1 MKNTID
7 CSDLIEVLRTTSF
20 NNSQNTDFHQTE
32 YSPKLYFELQI
43 KINYIQRKS
52 QEVLL
57 TPLNKPEI
65 SKKEKYTQN
74 V

>member
-1 MKNTID
+1 MKNTIIH
-7 CSDLIEVLRTTSF
+7 SDLIEIYRTLHST
-20 NNSQNTDFHQTE
+20 TAE
-32 YSPKLYFELQI
+32 YRFSPNRIFTKLYFELQI

-57 TPLNKPEI
+57 TPTKINQKLV
-65 SKKEKYTQN
+65 KEKYTQN

>member
-1 MKNTID
+1 MWKTYHS
-7 CSDLIEVLRTTSF
+7 SDLIEIYKNTSF
-20 NNSQNTDFHQTE
+20 NNSRIQIFTKQNIHQTIF
-32 YSPKLYFELQI
+32 FELQI

-57 TPLNKPEI
+57 TPTKINQKLVK
-65 SKKEKYTQN
+65 KYTQN